1 MSFCVD
7 LWDGFDIIK
16 EKFSLMHKQIR
27 NFSKL
32 LNNYIAFEKDYCK
45 NMDNLYKEF
54 KDLGLSTNSD
64 FPLEKSRISIINSI
78 DFESN
83 LKKEYIKAINK
94 DIIEKINKFLS
105 EPKLSLDNIF
115 FENSEKKV
123 LFNKTV
129 AKLAAKQETFHQQCK
144 ELSSYLSQIE
154 LENNVDEKTAQTKT
168 QKILNKVIKAKEEY
182 LFSINETN
190 IDRDRYNSRT
200 EGSLNELEKIYKST
214 IETFKGYLYNFASH
228 KIGLLKSL
236 YEKEKYNY
244 EAFHSNINL
253 DQELSLFI
261 MNYATKQFPMIKI
274 EFCPMKQNT
283 ICKFIKSKYHD
294 KLNEK
299 DAQRATNA
307 VMKYFKKYNI
317 FPEYLIQSGVSK
329 LTLKKSTDFFSTRR
343 YTKTKESE
351 LEHKLT
357 TVEDKISAKS
367 PLEREKFIMK
377 NVNFI
382 KDFLN
387 EIITNNSIDIF
398 GEKKEKENNIK
409 LDENKGNSTAEKKAN
424 ANIAEFIPLFYNTYE
439 GFLVYVETLIKT
451 LSYIRSKGKFEINE
465 DTYNLLQVVF
475 IKILEQSP
483 KNDYILKNILILSQ
497 TFYKMQ
503 DKEKIY
509 LQEGIKGTE
518 VLNFSE
524 SWHRCINY
532 TFNVANTEKDLT
544 NIPRKAEFI
553 NKINKEAFGTVVS
566 YLCDMAQFCGN
577 DKVIEEVKNFYVA
590 VYNLDENL
598 VNQNLEQYI
607 KDLNAKKKN
616 SNNQKNETKT
626 PEIDKCETKE
636 NKEIKE
642 IKENNEIK
650 ESNEKKNN
658 ENNKE
663 EIPTEDTN
671 KDSTKSENKIN
682 DVENKINED
691 NNNINKINDTK
702 N

>member
-1 MSFCVD
+1 MSFCID
-7 LWDGFDIIK
+7 LWDGFDTIK
-16 EKFSLMHKQIR
+16 ERFSLMHKQIKY
-27 NFSKL
+27 FSKL

-45 NMDNLYKEF
+45 NLDNLYKEF
-54 KDLGLSTNSD
+54 KDFGLNTNFD

-78 DFESN
+78 DYESN
-83 LKKEYIKAINK
+83 LKKEYIKVINK
-94 DIIEKINKFLS
+94 DIIEKINKFIS

-115 FENSEKKV
+115 FENSESTI

-168 QKILNKVIKAKEEY
+168 QKIYNKVIKAKEDY

-190 IDRDRYNSRT
+190 IDRDRYNSKT
-200 EGSLNELEKIYKST
+200 EESLNVLEKMYKKT
-214 IETFKGYLYNFASH
+214 IETFKGYLYDFTSH
-228 KIGLLKSL
+228 KVGLLKSL

-244 EAFHSNINL
+244 ETFHSNINL

-283 ICKFIKSKYHD
+283 VCKFIKSKYHD
-294 KLNEK
+294 KLNDK

-307 VMKYFKKYNI
+307 VMKYFKKYNT

-329 LTLKKSTDFFSTRR
+329 LTLKKTSDFFSTRR
-343 YTKTKESE
+343 YTKTKESD

-357 TVEDKISAKS
+357 TLEDKISSKS
-367 PLEREKFIMK
+367 PIEREKFIMK

-398 GEKKEKENNIK
+398 GEKKEKENK
-409 LDENKGNSTAEKKAN
+409 VSSTSEKKAN
-424 ANIAEFIPLFYNTYE
+424 VKIADFIPLFYNTYE
-439 GFLVYVETLIKT
+439 GFLVYIEALIKT

-465 DTYNLLQVVF
+465 DTYNLLQIVF
-475 IKILEQSP
+475 IKILEQTP

-497 TFYKMQ
+497 TFYKMK
-503 DKEKIY
+503 DNEKIY

-524 SWHRCINY
+524 TWHRCINY
-532 TFNVANTEKDLT
+532 TFNVANTDKDLT
-544 NIPRKAEFI
+544 IIPRKSEFI

-566 YLCDMAQFCGN
+566 YLCDMIQFCEN
-577 DKVIEEVKNFYVA
+577 EKIIEEVKNFYVT

-598 VNQNLEQYI
+598 VNQNLEHYK
-607 KDLNAKKKN
+607 KDLNAKKNN
-616 SNNQKNETKT
+616 SNHQNNETKI
-626 PEIDKCETKE
+626 PETEKGGIKENIENKE
-636 NKEIKE
+636 NKE
-642 IKENNEIK
+642 
-650 ESNEKKNN
+650 
-658 ENNKE
+658 NKE
-663 EIPTEDTN
+663 EIIIEDKN
-671 KDSTKSENKIN
+671 KDTAKNENKIN
-682 DVENKINED
+682 DVKNKESED
-691 NNNINKINDTK
+691 NNNINKINDTDK
-702 N
+702 K